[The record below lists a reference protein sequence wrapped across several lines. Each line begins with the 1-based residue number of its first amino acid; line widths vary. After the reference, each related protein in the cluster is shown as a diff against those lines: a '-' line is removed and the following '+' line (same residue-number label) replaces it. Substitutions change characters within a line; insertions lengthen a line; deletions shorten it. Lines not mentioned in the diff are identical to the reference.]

1 MRPLDLPPAHTPD
14 RAGGVSQG
22 PELLLPRNGPL
33 LQGNRR
39 SDAVTPDQPPPRPG
53 TARRRVCGA
62 RAPPL
67 TAPATGHFR
76 CCVGSTIVHLFMGVR
91 VRPVWGRLKSTGSW
105 TLRVGRSHVRVCA
118 QLCEGLRLRP
128 RAGAASRVRGA
139 LSGGPCVRVTPRTP
153 SKAAV
158 ARLSTAQGSP
168 LPESGR
174 GPGIPP
180 EPGGP
185 AGARLGVHIRSQ
197 PDGRSL
203 LRLPSLG

>member
-1 MRPLDLPPAHTPD
+1 
-14 RAGGVSQG
+14 
-22 PELLLPRNGPL
+22 
-33 LQGNRR
+33 
-39 SDAVTPDQPPPRPG
+39 
-53 TARRRVCGA
+53 
-62 RAPPL
+62 
-67 TAPATGHFR
+67 
-76 CCVGSTIVHLFMGVR
+76 MGVR

-105 TLRVGRSHVRVCA
+105 TLRVGRGHVRVCA

-139 LSGGPCVRVTPRTP
+139 LSGGPCVSVTPRTP

-185 AGARLGVHIRSQ
+185 AGARLGVHVRSQ
-197 PDGRSL
+197 PDSRSL
-203 LRLPSLG
+203 LWLPSLG